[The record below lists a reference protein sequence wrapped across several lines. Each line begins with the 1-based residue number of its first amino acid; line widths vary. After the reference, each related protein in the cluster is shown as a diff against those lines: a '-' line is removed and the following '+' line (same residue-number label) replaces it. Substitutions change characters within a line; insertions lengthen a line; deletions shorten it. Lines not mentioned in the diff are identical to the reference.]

1 MSSIVSSDNGDP
13 ITGLFIDASCK
24 FTVIR
29 KKQPKF
35 SYPRVWNGKFSKI
48 GFSSYPKGTF
58 SYPKKQFHTLNFFF
72 IPLKFVSYLKKN
84 FIPLNNNFIPCE
96 NFFCYILCF
105 HFIPSTSIS
114 YPEHGIS
121 YQVAKFSYPTQPISY
136 SSVSSSHFPLF
147 SLPDSLYVYIHLQ
160 LKELVMFADASYDQ
174 ITLLSLHPPPRDGC
188 DRHWL
193 HPHARHRTHLNR
205 VVKHDHV

>member
-1 MSSIVSSDNGDP
+1 M
-13 ITGLFIDASCK
+13 
-24 FTVIR
+24 
-29 KKQPKF
+29 
-35 SYPRVWNGKFSKI
+35 NGKFSKI

-58 SYPKKQFHTLNFFF
+58 SYPKKQFHTLKFFSYLQSLFHTFKKKF
-72 IPLKFVSYLKKN
+72 IPLY
-84 FIPLNNNFIPCE
+84 NNFIPCE
-96 NFFCYILCF
+96 NFFCCMLCF

-136 SSVSSSHFPLF
+136 SSSHFPLF

-188 DRHWL
+188 DRHRL
-193 HPHARHRTHLNR
+193 DPHARHRTHLNL

>member
-1 MSSIVSSDNGDP
+1 MKWEICKYWFF
-13 ITGLFIDASCK
+13 FILK
-24 FTVIR
+24 R
-29 KKQPKF
+29 
-35 SYPRVWNGKFSKI
+35 Y
-48 GFSSYPKGTF
+48 
-58 SYPKKQFHTLNFFF
+58 FF
-72 IPLKFVSYLKKN
+72 IPLKTISYLEVCFIPWKLFSYLYTSISYLWSLFHTLKTF
-84 FIPLNNNFIPCE
+84 FIPLCNNFIPCE

-136 SSVSSSHFPLF
+136 SSSHFPLF

-188 DRHWL
+188 DRHRL
-193 HPHARHRTHLNR
+193 HPHARHRTHFHR

>member
-1 MSSIVSSDNGDP
+1 MKWEI
-13 ITGLFIDASCK
+13 CK
-24 FTVIR
+24 N
-29 KKQPKF
+29 
-35 SYPRVWNGKFSKI
+35 W
-48 GFSSYPKGTF
+48 
-58 SYPKKQFHTLNFFF
+58 FFF
-72 IPLKFVSYLKKN
+72 IPKRYFFIPSKTISYPEIFFHTFEVFFIPWKLFSYPYTFISYLVKTVFVS
-84 FIPLNNNFIPCE
+84 C
-96 NFFCYILCF
+96 CAF

-136 SSVSSSHFPLF
+136 SSSHFPLF

-174 ITLLSLHPPPRDGC
+174 IMLLSLHPPPRDGC
-188 DRHWL
+188 DRHRL